1 MEIDTYIPTTKL
13 IATGRVFTSMPKSQA
28 ARLIT
33 ILANALME
41 DRDMVFLEFD
51 IMKTSIAVN
60 RLHSSG
66 LSAVAVVTDS
76 GLRTE

>member
-1 MEIDTYIPTTKL
+1 MEIDTYIPTTTL

-33 ILANALME
+33 ILANALTE
-41 DRDMVFLEFD
+41 DRDMVLLEFGLTKNA
-51 IMKTSIAVN
+51 ISVN
-60 RLHSSG
+60 RLHSGG
-66 LSAVAVVTDS
+66 LEAVAVVTDS